1 MAEKGPMFAPETL
14 GFPPSR
20 NNCPTTDQV
29 RRDMPR
35 NLGALT
41 EDTEAV
47 MIELLTRARMRGDD
61 ESHYRAAQ
69 HREQL
74 LRDLFDQLSA
84 TQALTLARRL
94 DADSDG
100 DRVAVAFRRLT
111 IERRRR
117 LRAYLG
123 DARRRLAISRP
134 SCQPAARNEGDP
146 A

>member
-1 MAEKGPMFAPETL
+1 MAEKGSMFAPETI

-41 EDTEAV
+41 EDTEAA
-47 MIELLTRARMRGDD
+47 MIELLTRPRLADD

-69 HREQL
+69 YREQL

-84 TQALTLARRL
+84 MQALTLARRL

-111 IERRRR
+111 IERRRH